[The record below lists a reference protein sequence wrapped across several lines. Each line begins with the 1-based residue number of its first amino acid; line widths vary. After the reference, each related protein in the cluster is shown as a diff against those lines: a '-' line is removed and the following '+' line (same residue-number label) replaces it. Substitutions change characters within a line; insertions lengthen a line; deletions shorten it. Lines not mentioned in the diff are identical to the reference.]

1 MNPNRFRFK
10 VWVNQD
16 RDYGL
21 DSLPDGTLRKG
32 WLSDQ
37 CLWFQLSPSEGY
49 GFYREARD
57 NCQAAKS
64 WVVANGQEIQWGFEE
79 PEEPLIIGRDVTVVF
94 STGMVDACGKE
105 IFEGDI
111 LFGGYLVVWS
121 DDIGYDGGG
130 ARHSGFYLV
139 FPWNGNVR
147 TEDGIDLSYHWALN
161 DGRVIGNKFENEDL
175 LLCQNESTSNA

>member
-37 CLWFQLSPSEGY
+37 CLWFQLS
-49 GFYREARD
+49 
-57 NCQAAKS
+57 
-64 WVVANGQEIQWGFEE
+64 ANGQEIQWGFEE